1 MVNTAAAILI
11 MGQHFINFTPNFVNN
26 LFVVAVLIMF
36 MSTAQVHI
44 HCLRDLIITLLLGYH
59 PYKLWVCQ

>member
-26 LFVVAVLIMF
+26 FLFVVAVLIMF
-36 MSTAQVHI
+36 MSTAQVH
-44 HCLRDLIITLLLGYH
+44 RDLIITLLLGYH